1 MRSVRI
7 LQQWGTIQSSQCPV
21 CSILNLTDNPHCR
34 STFHCSFL
42 STISQFKHK
51 KHAWF
56 FKKSSVDKVQIPAN
70 AKLENDTGWLKK
82 AKPSSFV
89 SLFALSACI
98 TGRITTV
105 HTTKKKANMQ
115 WKFLARVKAGGV
127 EISDKAQSHC
137 SDHAPWVE
145 APTGT
150 AGLWGG
156 GGVNFPPKKVIRATK
171 NSTLVLEP
179 KNSLAQHCW
188 QCLRCEATS
197 TRQLSALKLNYFS
210 RYSSS
215 KILQW
220 GPCQPLFN
228 VLKKLIQQCRR
239 LSWFL
244 LKNSYWNPPSGG
256 LIVALLENW
265 WQNVVEYNPLIKSI
279 SCFFLLQFTV
289 DASLLVAA
297 EANFS
302 VVLQWTKAFTSVII
316 FMSYHGNRDRS
327 IHTNY

>member
-1 MRSVRI
+1 
-7 LQQWGTIQSSQCPV
+7 
-21 CSILNLTDNPHCR
+21 
-34 STFHCSFL
+34 
-42 STISQFKHK
+42 
-51 KHAWF
+51 
-56 FKKSSVDKVQIPAN
+56 
-70 AKLENDTGWLKK
+70 
-82 AKPSSFV
+82 
-89 SLFALSACI
+89 
-98 TGRITTV
+98 
-105 HTTKKKANMQ
+105 MQ
-115 WKFLARVKAGGV
+115 WKFLARVKAGAV

-156 GGVNFPPKKVIRATK
+156 WWTSPPKRWSELPRTPLWSWNPKTAWL
-171 NSTLVLEP
+171 STVDSVYAS
-179 KNSLAQHCW
+179 KAM
-188 QCLRCEATS
+188 S
-197 TRQLSALKLNYFS
+197 TQQLSALKLNYFS

-244 LKNSYWNPPSGG
+244 LKNSCWNPPSGG

-297 EANFS
+297 KANFS
-302 VVLQWTKAFTSVII
+302 VVLQWTKSFHIS
-316 FMSYHGNRDRS
+316 NN
-327 IHTNY
+327 IHELPRQQGPIHSHKLLMWQQ